1 MIYKWK
7 KFLEE
12 GDELYT
18 FMVNNFENMFDGESI
33 IKHFD
38 IRDYYFG
45 NMNSDVISLDD
56 EYYTNIQK
64 ELSIWIKKEQQEG
77 RLFDK
82 TLWKPFRD
90 FNLINMYNGYRILF
104 QYKHYYFQLGMETLC
119 MIKDCPYCDPEED
132 ETTSKHFV
140 LEIYGWEEKE
150 GVPEYQYKCDIPED
164 NIIQERYWVRQ

>member
-1 MIYKWK
+1 MLYRWNE
-7 KFLEE
+7 FLEE

-38 IRDYYFG
+38 IRRFYFSEV
-45 NMNSDVISLDD
+45 NTAVDMLDD
-56 EYYTNIQK
+56 EEYTDIQK
-64 ELSIWIKKEQQEG
+64 ELSTWVKKEKQEG

-90 FNLINMYNGYRILF
+90 FDLIEMYNGYRKLF
-104 QYKHYYFQLGMETLC
+104 QYKHYYFQLGMETVC

-132 ETTSKHFV
+132 ETASKHFV
-140 LEIYGWEEKE
+140 LEIYGWEGEDKI
-150 GVPEYQYKCDIPED
+150 GYPYRCDIPED
-164 NIIQERYWVRQ
+164 NIIQERYWARQ